1 MKSIKIEDLSFAYQP
16 GYSIFTNASLELPI
30 NEITLLKGAN
40 GSGKTT
46 LCRILS
52 GLEVNYNGNIHFNDL
67 DFKLVSFAERAN
79 SIIYLKQEP
88 LQNVVATT
96 PDEDLTLWQHGFEVQ
111 KKDTSSN
118 LRDKIMQK
126 LKIEHLR
133 DKPFWELSGG
143 QIKRIGLAALL
154 INYDK
159 YWILDEPIA
168 GLDNTLIGIFMSIL
182 EERKALGK
190 GCLIISHKADFFQKI
205 IDNNYLIE
213 SRKFK
218 NFSKRNF

>member
-16 GYSIFTNASLELPI
+16 GNSIFTNASLELPI

-52 GLEVNYNGNIHFNDL
+52 GLEANYNGYIHFNDL
-67 DFKLVSFAERAN
+67 DFKPVSFAERAN

-190 GCLIISHKADFFQKI
+190 GCLIISHKADFFQNI

-213 SRKFK
+213 NRKFK
-218 NFSKRNF
+218 NYS

>member
-1 MKSIKIEDLSFAYQP
+1 M
-16 GYSIFTNASLELPI
+16 
-30 NEITLLKGAN
+30 
-40 GSGKTT
+40 
-46 LCRILS
+46 
-52 GLEVNYNGNIHFNDL
+52 
-67 DFKLVSFAERAN
+67 
-79 SIIYLKQEP
+79 
-88 LQNVVATT
+88 VATT

-168 GLDNTLIGIFMSIL
+168 GLDNNLIGIFMSIL

>member
-1 MKSIKIEDLSFAYQP
+1 MKSIKINDLSFAYQP
-16 GYSIFTNASLELPI
+16 DNPIFTNSSI
-30 NEITLLKGAN
+30 TFQFNEITFLKGAN

-52 GLEVNYNGNIHFNDL
+52 GLEKGYTGSIRINDL
-67 DFKLVSFAERAN
+67 DLKPVSFSERAK
-79 SIIYLKQEP
+79 SVIYLKQEP
-88 LQNVVATT
+88 LANIVAAT
-96 PDEDLTLWQHGFEVQ
+96 PDEDLFLWQHGFE
-111 KKDTSSN
+111 KHLDESSSE
-118 LRDKIMQK
+118 LRERVMKRLRIID
-126 LKIEHLR
+126 LK

-168 GLDNTLIGIFMSIL
+168 GLDNTLTRIFIEIL

-190 GCLIISHKADFFQKI
+190 GCLIISHKEENFLNL
-205 IDNNYLIE
+205 IDKYYSIQNENIE
-213 SRKFK
+213 RIARKF
-218 NFSKRNF
+218 

>member
-1 MKSIKIEDLSFAYQP
+1 MKSIKIIDLSFAYQP
-16 GYSIFTNASLELPI
+16 DNPIFTNTSIQLPF
-30 NEITLLKGAN
+30 NEITFLKGEN

-52 GLEVNYNGNIHFNDL
+52 GLEKKYTGLIHINELDL
-67 DFKLVSFAERAN
+67 KPVSFNERSK

-88 LQNVVATT
+88 LSNVVAAT
-96 PDEDLTLWQHGFEVQ
+96 PDEDLTLWQHGFNKNFDE
-111 KKDTSSN
+111 SSSD
-118 LRDKIMQK
+118 LRNRVMEK
-126 LKIEHLR
+126 LRINHLK

-154 INYDK
+154 VNYDK

-168 GLDNTLIGIFMSIL
+168 GLDNTLTRIFIEIL

-190 GCLIISHKADFFQKI
+190 GCLIVSHKENEFVNL
-205 IDNNYLIE
+205 IDKYYLIQNKKIE
-213 SRKFK
+213 RIIKRKI
-218 NFSKRNF
+218 